1 VRRLQKFNYY
11 YVINFDKIY
20 NIFIDNMTE
29 EIIDNELSNS
39 DITDISGLSDITD
52 NSDVS
57 DISDISDI
65 SVELDEQKQL
75 INKFSNITFTT
86 DTSKY
91 INDLYEDE
99 DQDNDNV
106 MDELSKIK
114 ELENMTIDNIR
125 NFINDNLTDYNFI
138 EKNDILIFK
147 ELKKNTNIIIICTKE
162 IVYQKVKFVSFEENK
177 NKIVVR
183 SNRLYCD
190 IDLNDDYVFC
200 YKNDKMG
207 QRQVMELLLKAIE
220 SGDII
225 INKTEKD
232 NKKDTKI
239 ESRYTM
245 NSRTKVEQILN
256 NKVNNSLLIN
266 LDDKVETRKV
276 YIEYASNIGEKELLL
291 EMDE

>member
-1 VRRLQKFNYY
+1 
-11 YVINFDKIY
+11 KIY

-207 QRQVMELLLKAIE
+207 QRQ
-220 SGDII
+220 
-225 INKTEKD
+225 
-232 NKKDTKI
+232 
-239 ESRYTM
+239 
-245 NSRTKVEQILN
+245 
-256 NKVNNSLLIN
+256 
-266 LDDKVETRKV
+266 
-276 YIEYASNIGEKELLL
+276 
-291 EMDE
+291 